1 MCGLSSAPMG
11 CTNNNYCCCLSARQK
26 MAITRVAVTAVLLV
40 LYWSTHQAKAQGG

>member
-1 MCGLSSAPMG
+1 MCGLLIVIIAVVYPTAG
-11 CTNNNYCCCLSARQK
+11 QK